1 MDLAAMFQPHG
12 LNPSATPE
20 EFVTDLLHDVIDPEL
35 GLNIVD
41 LGLLRRVTVE
51 PDDGQ
56 VDIAMTLTSSACP
69 LGPVIEDDIHT
80 TLSQVHWIE
89 RVAVQLVWEPGWDPD
104 RDMSDAAK
112 KMMGWA

>member
-1 MDLAAMFQPHG
+1 MDLAAMFQPQG
-12 LNPSATPE
+12 LNPTATPE

-51 PDDGQ
+51 PDEGQ

>member
-1 MDLAAMFQPHG
+1 VDLAAMFQPQG
-12 LNPSATPE
+12 MNPTATPE

-51 PDDGQ
+51 PDEGL

>member
-1 MDLAAMFQPHG
+1 MDLTAMF
-12 LNPSATPE
+12 NPTATPE

-41 LGLLRRVTVE
+41 LGLLRRVSVE
-51 PDDGQ
+51 PEQGH
-56 VDIAMTLTSSACP
+56 VAIAMTLTSSACP

-80 TLSQVHWIE
+80 TLKQVHWVDTID
-89 RVAVQLVWEPGWDPD
+89 VQLVWEPGWDPE

-112 KMMGWA
+112 KMMGWH

>member
-1 MDLAAMFQPHG
+1 MDLAAMFEPHG